1 MIPFRH
7 HLISLAAVF
16 FSLGIGILL
25 GGMTGHSWF
34 SIEEREVLSKME
46 TRYSQALKSNNEL
59 KQQLHRLLI
68 EMERNKE
75 EAAHLMA
82 VRYADAMQGNKVY
95 VWHSAEFEVG
105 RLVRLFEQV
114 GVKIVPFG
122 QGSVPLDGP
131 LLALGKTKPVWLE
144 QLPDECR
151 WLFVDQVPQSFS
163 QQWGL
168 LDQVQKLMAEMSVE
182 REKS

>member
-7 HLISLAAVF
+7 HLISLVAVF

-34 SIEEREVLSKME
+34 SFEEQAVLSKME

-59 KQQLHRLLI
+59 KQQLNRLLI
-68 EMERNKE
+68 EMERNNE

-95 VWHSAEFEVG
+95 VWQSPELQIG
-105 RLVRLFEQV
+105 RLLRLFEQV
-114 GVKIVPFG
+114 GVEIVPYG
-122 QGSVPLDGP
+122 QGSAPLDGP
-131 LLALGKTKPVWLE
+131 ILALGKTKPDWLE
-144 QLPDECR
+144 QLPGECR
-151 WLFVDQVPQSFS
+151 WLFVDKVPETFS

-168 LDQVQKLMAEMSVE
+168 LDRVQKLMAEMRVE